1 MLKKNGIFQ
10 EERFEVILD
19 LIASNGRVLIDD
31 LSKKFNTTKV
41 TIRRDLALLEKRG
54 LLKRT
59 HGGAI
64 KNKSLFQGL
73 ALNEKEKL
81 NLNEKK
87 RIAKKAA
94 SMIFEGDT
102 IILDSGSTTTLL
114 AKEIKNMKSITVITN
129 AVNIASELAHS
140 EIEIILTGGS
150 FQKDSYT
157 LIGTFADE
165 ILRKI
170 SADKLF
176 QGVDG
181 IDFEI
186 GLTTP
191 SITEA
196 KTSKV
201 MMSRVNEVIIVADS
215 SKFWRKSLAVISEIN
230 EVDKIVTT
238 KKLTKKEL
246 KKFKDLD
253 VEIITA

>member
-10 EERFEVILD
+10 EERFEEILN

-64 KNKSLFQGL
+64 KGKSLFQGL

-81 NLNEKK
+81 NLSEKK

-102 IILDSGSTTTLL
+102 IILDAGSTTSLL
-114 AKEIKNMKSITVITN
+114 AKEIKSMKNVTVITN
-129 AVNIASELAHS
+129 AVNIASELSQS

-150 FQKDSYT
+150 FQKDSST

-165 ILRKI
+165 ILQKI

-201 MMSRVNEVIIVADS
+201 MMSRVNEVIVVADS
-215 SKFWRKSLAVISEIN
+215 SKFWRKSLAVISGVN

-246 KKFKDLD
+246 KKFHDMD
-253 VEIITA
+253 VEIIAA